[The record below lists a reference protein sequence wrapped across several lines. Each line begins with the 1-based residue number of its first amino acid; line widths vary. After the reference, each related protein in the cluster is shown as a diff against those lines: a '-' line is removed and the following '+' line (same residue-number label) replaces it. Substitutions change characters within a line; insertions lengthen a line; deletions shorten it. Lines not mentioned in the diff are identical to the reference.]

1 MPIGHK
7 HLSSQ
12 SQIITSGL
20 HLDEP
25 SFICP
30 QDTFLFTFR
39 AEVFP
44 SNGNIQWRL
53 YYWGTKWTVDKLPT
67 QSLARVR
74 PCLAPQHDIE
84 QCLFCRRRFDWR
96 KPLAKLKLD
105 APSPESEAD
114 TWERPCKFTH
124 SWWVYKFWV
133 IGPTIG
139 DLSLLQ
145 NLQCCI
151 LYCCATDIHFPPPP
165 VTKIGYIKR
174 PHHHLH
180 NLTRLRAT
188 LLLVPDRAPG
198 G

>member
-1 MPIGHK
+1 MIKRINEAEIHYENIILKVSPSRQGMPIGHK

-44 SNGNIQWRL
+44 SIGNIQWRL

-105 APSPESEAD
+105 APSPESEAGRYVG
-114 TWERPCKFTH
+114 T
-124 SWWVYKFWV
+124 
-133 IGPTIG
+133 
-139 DLSLLQ
+139 
-145 NLQCCI
+145 
-151 LYCCATDIHFPPPP
+151 
-165 VTKIGYIKR
+165 
-174 PHHHLH
+174 
-180 NLTRLRAT
+180 T
-188 LLLVPDRAPG
+188 L
-198 G
+198 